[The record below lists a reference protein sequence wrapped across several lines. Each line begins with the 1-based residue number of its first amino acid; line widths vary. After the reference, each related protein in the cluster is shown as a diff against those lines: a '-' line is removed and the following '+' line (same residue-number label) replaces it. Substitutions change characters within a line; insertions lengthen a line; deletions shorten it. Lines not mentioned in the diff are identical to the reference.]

1 MSDIVDIDFLG
12 VRPRVLARGELV
24 DTLQVNKDT
33 CLQRYRT
40 DGDSIVIDLG
50 RGRQI
55 TIKVNQRVCG
65 CGEVRQ

>member
-12 VRPRVLARGELV
+12 VRPRVLSRGELV
-24 DTLQVNKDT
+24 ETLWVNKDT

-55 TIKVNQRVCG
+55 TIKVNQRAGG
-65 CGEVRQ
+65 CGR

>member
-12 VRPRVLARGELV
+12 VRPRVLTRGELV
-24 DTLQVNKDT
+24 DTMQVAKDIY
-33 CLQRYRT
+33 LYRYRT

-55 TIKVNQRVCG
+55 TIKVNPRVG
-65 CGEVRQ
+65 GYGGAW